1 MRKNNPFA
9 DATTSLIDI
18 AFILILF
25 LVIATVI
32 APEDVVEM
40 KLPSN
45 YAEGSPMLTV
55 ADEIIFQVERSG
67 NVLVNGE
74 MIADS
79 LEPDSIV
86 FMMADTVMANYKEVM
101 PEGKVILR
109 ADSGS
114 IWDRS
119 IQVMQAAGRNDVSLS
134 IALEP
139 AQLAGYG
146 EE

>member
-45 YAEGSPMLTV
+45 YAESSPMLTV
-55 ADEIIFQVERSG
+55 SDEIIFQVERSG

-74 MIADS
+74 IIADS
-79 LEPDSIV
+79 LEPDSMV
-86 FMMADTVMANYKEVM
+86 FMLADTVMANYKLVM
-101 PEGKVILR
+101 PAGKVILR

-114 IWDRS
+114 IWDRPVQ
-119 IQVMQAAGRNDVSLS
+119 IMQAAGRNDISIS

-146 EE
+146 KE

>member
-45 YAEGSPMLTV
+45 YAESSPMLTV
-55 ADEIIFQVERSG
+55 SDEIIFQVERSG

-74 MIADS
+74 IIADS
-79 LEPDSIV
+79 LEPDSMV
-86 FMMADTVMANYKEVM
+86 FMLADTVMANYKLVM
-101 PEGKVILR
+101 P
-109 ADSGS
+109 
-114 IWDRS
+114 
-119 IQVMQAAGRNDVSLS
+119 AG
-134 IALEP
+134 
-139 AQLAGYG
+139 
-146 EE
+146 

>member
-55 ADEIIFQVERSG
+55 ADEIIFQVERNG

>member
-1 MRKNNPFA
+1 
-9 DATTSLIDI
+9 
-18 AFILILF
+18 
-25 LVIATVI
+25 
-32 APEDVVEM
+32 
-40 KLPSN
+40 
-45 YAEGSPMLTV
+45 MLTV
-55 ADEIIFQVERSG
+55 ADEIIFQVERNG

-86 FMMADTVMANYKEVM
+86 FMMADTVMANYQEVM

-119 IQVMQAAGRNDVSLS
+119 IQVMQAAGRNDISIS

>member
-45 YAEGSPMLTV
+45 YAESSPMLTV
-55 ADEIIFQVERSG
+55 SDEIIFQVERSG

-74 MIADS
+74 IIADS
-79 LEPDSIV
+79 LEPDSMV
-86 FMMADTVMANYKEVM
+86 FMLADTVMANYKLVM

-114 IWDRS
+114 IWDRPVQ
-119 IQVMQAAGRNDVSLS
+119 IMQAAGRNDISIS

-146 EE
+146 KE

>member
-1 MRKNNPFA
+1 MKLGNPFA
-9 DATTSLIDI
+9 EATTSLIDI

-25 LVIATVI
+25 LVITTVI

-45 YAEGSPMLTV
+45 YAESAPMLTV
-55 ADEIIFQVERSG
+55 SDEIFFHVERSG
-67 NVLVNGE
+67 DVYVSDQLL
-74 MIADS
+74 ADS
-79 LEPDSIV
+79 LEPDSML
-86 FMMADTVMANYKEVM
+86 FMLADTVLANYKILK
-101 PEGKVILR
+101 PAGKVILR

-114 IWDRS
+114 VWDRP
-119 IQVMQAAGRNDVSLS
+119 IQIMQAAGRNDMPIS

-146 EE
+146 K

>member
-1 MRKNNPFA
+1 MRKSNPFA

-45 YAEGSPMLTV
+45 YAESSPMLTV
-55 ADEIIFQVERSG
+55 SDEIIFQVERSG

-74 MIADS
+74 VIADS

-86 FMMADTVMANYKEVM
+86 FMMADTVMANYKLVM

-114 IWDRS
+114 IWDRP
-119 IQVMQAAGRNDVSLS
+119 IQIMQAAGRNDISIS

-146 EE
+146 QE

>member
-45 YAEGSPMLTV
+45 YADASPMLTV
-55 ADEIIFQVERSG
+55 SDEIIFQVERSG

-74 MIADS
+74 IIADS

-86 FMMADTVMANYKEVM
+86 FMLADTVMANYKIAM

-114 IWDRS
+114 IWDRP
-119 IQVMQAAGRNDVSLS
+119 IQIMQAAGRNDISIS

-146 EE
+146 SE

>member
-1 MRKNNPFA
+1 MKRNNPFA

-32 APEDVVEM
+32 QPEDFVEM

-45 YAEGSPMLTV
+45 YSEAKPMLTV
-55 ADEIIFQVERSG
+55 ADEIIFQVERNG

-74 MIADS
+74 ILADS

-86 FMMADTVMANYKEVM
+86 YMLADTLLANYRELK

-109 ADSGS
+109 ADSGAV
-114 IWDRS
+114 WDRP
-119 IQVMQAAGRNDVSLS
+119 IQVMQAAGRNDISIS
-134 IALEP
+134 IALDP

-146 EE
+146 E